1 MTGIDFYVLPSDSL
15 HRRLEFAC
23 QLTEKAVNSGH
34 QVLLAVDDL
43 STAEQLDQLLWTVK
57 PESFL
62 PHRIIDTTPQ
72 TDTRLKIEI
81 THGDTCLDHHDVLI
95 AMCAEIPVFFSRFQR
110 YAEVVVQKADILAQ
124 SREHW
129 SFFQHRGYPLQH
141 RKLGG

>member
-15 HRRLEFAC
+15 QRRLEFAC

-34 QVLLAVDDL
+34 RVLLAVDDRN
-43 STAEQLDQLLWTVK
+43 TAAELDQLLWTLK

-62 PHRIIDTTPQ
+62 PHRIIEATSTANPAFG
-72 TDTRLKIEI
+72 IEI
-81 THGDTCLDHHDVLI
+81 TCDDISLDHHDVLI

-110 YAEVVVQKADILAQ
+110 YAEVVVQQPHILAQ

-141 RKLGG
+141 RKLSG